1 MENDSMEPRASAL
14 DLVRDQL
21 DILLAMIMRPVV
33 QWQLLAVF
41 IILIVSWLLPE
52 GIRRFRQRRDSGS
65 EISEGASALR
75 RQPRL
80 AAVYHLVTPVLT
92 LVLLNVTIW
101 LFARQGYPNG
111 LLQDLTILIWI
122 WLIYRALLTL
132 LYARYGEAVHP
143 YRNRIV
149 TPLFL
154 LLVTLRVLATLPGS
168 IAFADAIIR
177 FGTIS
182 VALGSLITASIV
194 LYFFIVASWVVKQ
207 IMVRTL
213 SGRLN
218 AEPGVIESVAT
229 LTRYMLLALGIIISL
244 GILGL
249 DFTSLAIIAGGLSV
263 GIGIGLQDIVANFVS
278 GLVLLFEQS
287 LRPGDVVELD
297 GRISQVEE
305 ISLRATT
312 VLTRTN
318 EELIIPNAYFT
329 TQQVKNLTK
338 SDRLV
343 LLRIPLGVSYK
354 SDPELIRQLA
364 METGLQHPLV
374 LTEPAPELLFLEYGE
389 SSLDFVL
396 LVSVNRPEMTLGIRS
411 DIYYMLWK
419 VFAEHNIEIPFPQRD
434 LNLGDGW
441 EKIATNSQTA

>member
-1 MENDSMEPRASAL
+1 
-14 DLVRDQL
+14 
-21 DILLAMIMRPVV
+21 
-33 QWQLLAVF
+33 
-41 IILIVSWLLPE
+41 
-52 GIRRFRQRRDSGS
+52 
-65 EISEGASALR
+65 
-75 RQPRL
+75 
-80 AAVYHLVTPVLT
+80 
-92 LVLLNVTIW
+92 
-101 LFARQGYPNG
+101 
-111 LLQDLTILIWI
+111 
-122 WLIYRALLTL
+122 
-132 LYARYGEAVHP
+132 
-143 YRNRIV
+143 
-149 TPLFL
+149 
-154 LLVTLRVLATLPGS
+154 
-168 IAFADAIIR
+168 
-177 FGTIS
+177 
-182 VALGSLITASIV
+182 
-194 LYFFIVASWVVKQ
+194 
-207 IMVRTL
+207 
-213 SGRLN
+213 
-218 AEPGVIESVAT
+218 
-229 LTRYMLLALGIIISL
+229 MLLALGIIISL